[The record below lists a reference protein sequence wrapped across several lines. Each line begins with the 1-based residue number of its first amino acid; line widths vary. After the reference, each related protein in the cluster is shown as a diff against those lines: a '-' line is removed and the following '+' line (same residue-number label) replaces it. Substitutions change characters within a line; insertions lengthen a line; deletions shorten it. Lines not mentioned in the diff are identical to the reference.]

1 MIISIAHTMLLFF
14 TLVQV
19 LISQLTFLFLVM
31 FSVVPSILPI
41 DNEVVIEGGNV
52 TLTCNASGFSALTVY
67 WVKTSYAGRFNE
79 TELVFTNISRSEAG
93 EYTCVASN
101 LCNTSTELAEVDV
114 LCKFI
119 AIIFFNVRMEASC
132 CSG

>member
-1 MIISIAHTMLLFF
+1 MIISIVHTMLLFF

-19 LISQLTFLFLVM
+19 SVSQLTFLVLVM

-41 DNEVVIEGGNV
+41 DNELVIEGGNV
-52 TLTCNASGFSALTVY
+52 RLTCNASGFPPPIVY
-67 WVKTSYAGRFNE
+67 WVKTSNRDRFNG
-79 TELVFTNISRSEAG
+79 TELVFTNIRRSEAG

-101 LCNTSTELAEVDV
+101 LCTSTELVEVDV

-119 AIIFFNVRMEASC
+119 AIIFSNVRMEASC

>member
-1 MIISIAHTMLLFF
+1 MLASPLA
-14 TLVQV
+14 
-19 LISQLTFLFLVM
+19 FLFLVM

-41 DNEVVIEGGNV
+41 DNELVIEGGNV
-52 TLTCNASGFSALTVY
+52 TLTCNASGFPPPIVY
-67 WVKTSYAGRFNE
+67 WVMTSKRDRFNG

-101 LCNTSTELAEVDV
+101 LYNTSTELAEVDV

-119 AIIFFNVRMEASC
+119 AIVFF
-132 CSG
+132 